1 MARAL
6 DYIEWNRVKDQ
17 LDQRRDRLE
26 QRLRDDKLRDGDIS
40 QLFDA
45 EIRYRFGELISR
57 AARSSRTRR
66 H

>member
-1 MARAL
+1 MPRAL
-6 DYIEWNRVKDQ
+6 DYEWNQLKDQ

-26 QRLRDDKLRDGDIS
+26 QRIRDEKLRDGDIS

-57 AARSSRTRR
+57 AALSSKARR